1 LAGAAIVAAA
11 CGAATAEQTTPT
23 SGTLGGV
30 GVLPGA
36 VGTNPSSV
44 DTTEVS
50 TTASTA
56 PGEALVAP
64 GNRVLVIGDSI
75 LASTSRRYT
84 NDMCEALE
92 PLGWRVRVEAE
103 SGRPIDFADTVLD
116 RIGDDTFDVAVV
128 NLGNNYDGDAQRYR
142 ERLAELVARIAPR
155 PVVVMKITEFEQS
168 RRQVN
173 DVITIIEVQND
184 NVVVADWAAL
194 TVDGEFTGADGLHLT
209 DAGRVAISELVAD
222 TLGRAPEEPG
232 DCLSSTFQDDS
243 AGSVDGGGAGSG
255 NSTATTR
262 PRSNATTTT
271 TRASRTTVPRST
283 VPRTTTTTPP
293 TPPTTVAPPTT
304 PQPTKPKPTDP
315 PPTEPPPTEPPPD
328 T

>member
-1 LAGAAIVAAA
+1 LAGVAIAAAA

-30 GVLPGA
+30 GVLPSA
-36 VGTNPSSV
+36 VASNPGSV
-44 DTTEVS
+44 DTTEIS
-50 TTASTA
+50 STASTV
-56 PGEALVAP
+56 PSEALVAP

-116 RIGDDTFDVAVV
+116 RLGDDTFDVAVV

-142 ERLAELVARIAPR
+142 ERLAELVTRIAPR
-155 PVVVMKITEFEQS
+155 PVVVMKVTEFEES

-194 TVDGEFTGADGLHLT
+194 TVDGEYTGGDGLHLT
-209 DAGRVAISELVAD
+209 DDGRVAISELVAR
-222 TLGRAPEEPG
+222 TLGEAPEQPG

-243 AGSVDGGGAGSG
+243 AGSVEGDGGDGGSG
-255 NSTATTR
+255 STATTR
-262 PRSNATTTT
+262 PRNKATTTT
-271 TRASRTTVPRST
+271 TRTTRTTLPRA
-283 VPRTTTTTPP
+283 TTTAPA
-293 TPPTTVAPPTT
+293 PPTTVASPTT
-304 PQPTKPKPTDP
+304 PQPTKPRPTDP